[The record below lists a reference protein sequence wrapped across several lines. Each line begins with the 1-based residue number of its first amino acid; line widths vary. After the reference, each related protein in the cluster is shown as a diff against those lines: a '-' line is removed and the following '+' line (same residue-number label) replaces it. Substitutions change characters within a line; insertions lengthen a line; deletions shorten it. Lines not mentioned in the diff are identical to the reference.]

1 MSSKTQLQQRKRD
14 FEITFRSEHG
24 ERVLN
29 YLIRSNHILEP
40 TFSTDPIQSA
50 FNEGRRNT
58 VLEIMSIL
66 HYRPEDFLQL
76 ADNAENPD
84 E

>member
-24 ERVLN
+24 ERVLKH
-29 YLIRSNHILEP
+29 LIRSNHILEP

-50 FNEGRRNT
+50 FNEGRRNA

-66 HYRPEDFLQL
+66 HYRPEDFMQL
-76 ADNAENPD
+76 ADNLEIND